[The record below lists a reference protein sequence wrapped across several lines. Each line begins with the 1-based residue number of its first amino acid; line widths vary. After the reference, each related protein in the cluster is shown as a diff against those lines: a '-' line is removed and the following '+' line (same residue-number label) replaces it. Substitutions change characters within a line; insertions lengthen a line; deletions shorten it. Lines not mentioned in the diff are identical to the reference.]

1 MTLAVAGCKAV
12 VGILKVTVGIWKS
25 CGFFALSP
33 W

>member
-1 MTLAVAGCKAV
+1 MTMAVAGCKAAA
-12 VGILKVTVGIWKS
+12 GILKVTVGIWK